1 MGLPVGWSRASGDLQ
16 GGSNSVSQVDG
27 VSDLAPD
34 AGSVGVAFCK
44 GIMPSAHLGA
54 RYFSFSLRTTDALQ
68 AATPVLDLRGSKSE

>member
-1 MGLPVGWSRASGDLQ
+1 M
-16 GGSNSVSQVDG
+16 SQVDG

-54 RYFSFSLRTTDALQ
+54 RYFSFSLSTTGAFQ
-68 AATPVLDLRGSKSE
+68 AATPVLEFRGSKPE